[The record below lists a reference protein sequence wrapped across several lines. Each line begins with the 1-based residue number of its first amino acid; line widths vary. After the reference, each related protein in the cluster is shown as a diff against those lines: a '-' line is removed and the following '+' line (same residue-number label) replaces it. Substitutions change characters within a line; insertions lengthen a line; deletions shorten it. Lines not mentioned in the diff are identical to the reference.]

1 MPEFLSEAWLRELDA
16 ALRAA
21 PQLSALGPIE
31 IEQTVSGVPR
41 RGDVRYRLVID
52 EGGAR
57 VGTVDESE
65 RPADVRLTTEYST
78 AVAIAAGKENAQS
91 ALADGRLRLGGNV
104 DLLVRRASAFAALGD
119 VTAAVRG
126 VTTFPSP

>member
-1 MPEFLSEAWLRELDA
+1 MPEFLSEAWLRELDS

-52 EGGAR
+52 EAGAHI
-57 VGTVDESE
+57 GTVDEHESA
-65 RPADVRLTTEYST
+65 ADVRLTTDYAT
-78 AVAIAAGKENAQS
+78 AVAIAAGKENAQT

-104 DLLVRRASAFAALGD
+104 DALVRRASAFAALGD

-126 VTTFPSP
+126 VTTFPPP